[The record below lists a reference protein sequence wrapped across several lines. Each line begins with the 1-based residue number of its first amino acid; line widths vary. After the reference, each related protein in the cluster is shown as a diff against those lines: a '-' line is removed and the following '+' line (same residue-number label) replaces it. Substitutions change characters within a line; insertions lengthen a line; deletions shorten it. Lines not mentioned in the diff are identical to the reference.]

1 MFVYIFWKG
10 LYLSKFKYKNKE
22 DLILLGKQFTEEN
35 IRSGKN
41 IKFQIKVCNKFLDIM
56 YTRKKNKQ
64 GIRRSDHQIILYS
77 IMNLITLKQ
86 IDLEDDPNN
95 GLFFAPK
102 YKKKKYNK
110 VYNVTK
116 TS

>member
-1 MFVYIFWKG
+1 MWVYVFWKG
-10 LYLSKFKYKNKE
+10 LYLSKFKYNTQDELLKIGKDFIE
-22 DLILLGKQFTEEN
+22 DS

-41 IKFQIKVCNKFLDIM
+41 INFQIKIYKSFLDTI
-56 YTRKKNKQ
+56 YERKKNKQ
-64 GIRRSDHQIILYS
+64 GIRRSDHNLALHSILGLIILR
-77 IMNLITLKQ
+77 Q
-86 IDLEDDPNN
+86 IELEDDPNN